1 MKKKGDKQMT
11 YEILRDV
18 TSANELLDK
27 DMNKEVLEENLRH
40 YKTICRNIYAP
51 LFSGL
56 VDLMLCENGCD
67 SEVEDTL
74 STLLEKALDAGDEEQ
89 TIWVHNLKKIIE
101 KYSK

>member
-1 MKKKGDKQMT
+1 MKYESLT
-11 YEILRDV
+11 TLEILKNV
-18 TSANELLDK
+18 TSANELANK
-27 DMNKEVLEENLRH
+27 DMNEEVLEENLRH